1 MKKRLTI
8 VGMLFLAILVMVG
21 CGKNQQATTKEKETK
36 PEELTL
42 YIVAPWKNHVKYD
55 GPRTRMVRCGL
66 NTRR

>member
-42 YIVAPWKNHVKYD
+42 YIVRHGK
-55 GPRTRMVRCGL
+55 TM
-66 NTRR
+66 

>member
-42 YIVAPWKNHVKYD
+42 CAPWKNYVKYD